1 MCGCTAYQHVGKDT
15 DTLGIP
21 VFTQELLLLHVAG
34 NGEKEEKEINAAET
48 VLALRGKTA

>member
-21 VFTQELLLLHVAG
+21 VFTQELLAATRSRK
-34 NGEKEEKEINAAET
+34 GEKEEKEINAAET